1 MEEFV
6 PMATFAPERTI
17 TFSSFS
23 KAFAMTGWRIGY
35 MIAPLS
41 INQTAKLINESIAY
55 SAPTPHN
62 ERESMR

>member
-1 MEEFV
+1 
-6 PMATFAPERTI
+6 
-17 TFSSFS
+17 
-23 KAFAMTGWRIGY
+23 MTGWRIGY